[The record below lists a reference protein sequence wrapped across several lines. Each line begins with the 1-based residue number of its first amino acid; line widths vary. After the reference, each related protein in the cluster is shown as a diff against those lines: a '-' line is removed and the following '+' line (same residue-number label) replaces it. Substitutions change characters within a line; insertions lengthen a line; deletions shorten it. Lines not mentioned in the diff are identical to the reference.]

1 MILSMT
7 GFGKSV
13 AEIEG
18 KKLNIEIRTLNSKQ
32 LDLNIRMCRLL
43 KDKEVDIRS
52 IVTRELQRGKVDVA
66 IYFDN
71 KEDATNISI
80 NKALLEKYFNEL
92 KSISAE
98 IKNDFPTDYFS
109 LASRMPDVLA
119 TGDEILADE
128 HWHNLLKSFDDALK
142 QVNTFRKEEGKILGN
157 DIKQRVNLILKH
169 LESIAPFEKERIEI
183 IKTRLHKD
191 LEEFVNKE
199 NIDANRFEQELIYY
213 IDKIDITEEKIRLQK
228 HCNYFIDTM
237 KQPEA
242 NGRKLGFI
250 TQEMG
255 REINTIGSK
264 ANDADIQKIV
274 VQMKDELEKIKE
286 QLLNI
291 L

>member
-7 GFGKSV
+7 GFGKSI
-13 AEIEG
+13 ADIEG

-32 LDLNIRMCRLL
+32 LDLGIRMCRLL
-43 KDKEVDIRS
+43 KDKEAEIRS
-52 IVTRELQRGKVDVA
+52 VATKELQRGKVDIAV
-66 IYFDN
+66 YFEN
-71 KEDATNISI
+71 KEDAANYSI
-80 NKALLEKYFNEL
+80 NKALLEKYYEEL
-92 KSISAE
+92 KMISTE
-98 IKNDFPTDYFS
+98 VKNDFPTDYFS
-109 LASRMPDVLA
+109 LASRMPDVLS
-119 TGDEILADE
+119 TGDETLDE
-128 HWHNLLKSFDDALK
+128 SQWKNFLNAFNDALK
-142 QVNTFRKEEGKILGN
+142 QVNAFRKEEGKNLGN
-157 DIKQRVNLILKH
+157 DIKERVNLIIKH
-169 LESIAPFEKERIEI
+169 LESLIPFEKIRIEG
-183 IKTRLHKD
+183 IKNRLHRD
-191 LEEFVNKE
+191 LEDYAGKE
-199 NIDANRFEQELIYY
+199 NFDANRFEQELIYY
-213 IDKIDITEEKIRLQK
+213 IDKIDITEEKTRLQK
-228 HCNYFIDTM
+228 HCDYFLDTM

>member
-13 AEIEG
+13 ADIDG

-32 LDLNIRMCRLL
+32 LDLGIRMCRLM
-43 KDKEVDIRS
+43 KDKEAEIRS
-52 IVTRELQRGKVDVA
+52 IVTKELQRGKVDIAV
-66 IYFDN
+66 YFEN
-71 KEDATNISI
+71 KEDAANYSI
-80 NKALLEKYFNEL
+80 NKALLEKYYEEL
-92 KSISAE
+92 KAISAE
-98 IKNDFPTDYFS
+98 VKNDFPTDYFS
-109 LASRMPDVLA
+109 LASRMPDVLS
-119 TGDEILADE
+119 TGDETLEESQWKIFLNAF
-128 HWHNLLKSFDDALK
+128 NDALK
-142 QVNTFRKEEGKILGN
+142 QVSAFRKEEGKNLGN
-157 DIKQRVNLILKH
+157 DIKERVNLILKH
-169 LESIAPFEKERIEI
+169 LESLIPFEKNRIGG
-183 IKTRLHKD
+183 IKNRLHRD
-191 LEEFVNKE
+191 LEDYAGKE
-199 NIDANRFEQELIYY
+199 NFDANRFEQELIYY
-213 IDKIDITEEKIRLQK
+213 IDKIDITEEKTRLQK
-228 HCNYFIDTM
+228 HCGYFLETM
-237 KQPEA
+237 KQPET

>member
-7 GFGKSV
+7 GFGKS
-13 AEIEG
+13 AADIEG
-18 KKLNIEIRTLNSKQ
+18 KKLNIEIRSLNSKQ
-32 LDLNIRMCRLL
+32 LDLGIRMCRLL
-43 KDKEVDIRS
+43 KDKESEIRS
-52 IVTRELQRGKVDVA
+52 IATKELQRGKVDIAV
-66 IYFDN
+66 YFEN
-71 KEDATNISI
+71 KEDAANFSI
-80 NKALLEKYFNEL
+80 NKALLEKYYEEL
-92 KSISAE
+92 KAISAE

-109 LASRMPDVLA
+109 LASRMPDVLS
-119 TGDEILADE
+119 TSDETLDE
-128 HWHNLLKSFDDALK
+128 SQWKNFLNAFYDALK
-142 QVNTFRKEEGKILGN
+142 QVNVFRKEEGKNLGN
-157 DIKQRVNLILKH
+157 DIKERVSLILKH
-169 LESIAPFEKERIEI
+169 LENIIPFEKKRIGEI
-183 IKTRLHKD
+183 KNRIHRD
-191 LEEFVNKE
+191 LEEYAGKE
-199 NIDANRFEQELIYY
+199 NYDMNRFEQELIYY

-228 HCNYFIDTM
+228 HCDYFLDTM

>member
-7 GFGKSV
+7 GFGKSI

-80 NKALLEKYFNEL
+80 NKALLKKYFNEL

-109 LASRMPDVLA
+109 LASRMPDVLT
-119 TGDEILADE
+119 TGDEVLADE
-128 HWHNLLKSFDDALK
+128 QWHNLLKSFDEALK
-142 QVNTFRKEEGKILGN
+142 QVNTFRKEEGNILGN
-157 DIKQRVNLILKH
+157 DIKERVNLILKH
-169 LESIAPFEKERIEI
+169 LESIIPFEKNRIEI